1 MIKIFYKILVQCL
14 LISVIPSFALA
25 LDDGPRMYWNGPVG
39 LNFVQLYTMYI
50 EGNNLSTDS
59 QLFDPNFETKMELVS
74 MEYDR
79 YFDISGRT
87 FFFTSVLTA
96 GHVSAKEL
104 NQYKQSTTGMG
115 DLYFQ
120 GTINI
125 FGAPA
130 LSLSEFYD
138 YKQDSI
144 LSFLVGLNV
153 PTGKYDDDRL
163 LNMGQNRWGLRVGL
177 PFVQTL
183 GNWKSGEITTLE
195 ILPSAWFYSSNA
207 DYINNTKLT
216 QEPVYT
222 LEAHLTH
229 DLTTRLYSSLD
240 YSIQGGG
247 ETSISGVK
255 QNDDYTTD
263 SLGFTLGYQ
272 INESSQMIV
281 RYSESLNPNPEKEL
295 DVKVLQ
301 INFNYMW

>member
-1 MIKIFYKILVQCL
+1 MITNSYKTMIKCL
-14 LISVIPSFALA
+14 LISAIPNFASA

-39 LNFVQLYTMYI
+39 LNFAQLYTMVI
-50 EGNNLSTDS
+50 EGNSLSTDS
-59 QLFDPNFETKMELVS
+59 QLYDPDIETDMELVS

-87 FFFTSVLTA
+87 FFVTAVLTA
-96 GHVSAKEL
+96 GHVSGEALK
-104 NQYKQSTTGMG
+104 QYKQSTTGMG

-120 GTINI
+120 GTINL

-130 LSLSEFYD
+130 LSPSDFAD
-138 YKQDSI
+138 YKQDSV
-144 LSFLVGLNV
+144 LSFLVGLSV
-153 PTGKYDDDRL
+153 PTGKYDNDRL
-163 LNMGQNRWGLRVGL
+163 LNMGQNRWGLRLGL

-183 GNWKSGEITTLE
+183 GDWKAGEITTLE
-195 ILPSAWFYSSNA
+195 ILPSAWIYSSND
-207 DYINNTKLT
+207 DYIGNTKLS
-216 QEPVYT
+216 QEPVYA

-247 ETSISGVK
+247 ETSINGVK
-255 QNDDYTTD
+255 QNDEHTTD

-272 INESSQMIV
+272 MNASSQMIV
-281 RYSESLNPNPEKEL
+281 RYSESLNPNPKKEL